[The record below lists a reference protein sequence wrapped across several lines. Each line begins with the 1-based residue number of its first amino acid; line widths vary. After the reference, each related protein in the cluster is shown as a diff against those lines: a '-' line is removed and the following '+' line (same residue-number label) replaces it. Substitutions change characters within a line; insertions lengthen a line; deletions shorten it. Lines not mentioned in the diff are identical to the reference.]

1 MAKWQNKLFLFVL
14 YTAVVPGVMAQE
26 MTLERVLA
34 GYYRAG
40 NFEKLARVNT
50 VIMKGSIVQQDLMP
64 VKIIRMRPDK
74 YLMEYD
80 VADMTAY
87 LGYDGDTAWLTAP
100 WTGNAAPQVAPA
112 ERTTDLKVR
121 ADMDGVLV
129 DASKKGHTVELSGT
143 DTLDGAVLYKIKVT
157 RKDGGGEYDCI
168 DAGTFRLVKRI
179 TARQMRGQEVRVENY
194 YRDYREVEGIPF
206 AFTVETRY
214 PNYSTEIQ
222 FDSVLIDQPVDLKV
236 FKMPVKK

>member
-1 MAKWQNKLFLFVL
+1 MAKWQNKIFLFIIWA
-14 YTAVVPGVMAQE
+14 AVVPGVMAQE
-26 MTLERVLA
+26 MTLDKLLEN
-34 GYYRAG
+34 YYRAG
-40 NFEKLARVNT
+40 NFGKLGAVKT
-50 VIMKGSIVQQDLMP
+50 VIMTGSIVQQDLMP

-100 WTGNAAPQVAPA
+100 WTGNADPQVAPA

-121 ADMDGVLV
+121 ADLDGVLV
-129 DASKKGHTVELSGT
+129 DASEKGHKLELSGT
-143 DTLDGAVLYKIKVT
+143 DTLDGAILYKIKVT
-157 RKDGGGEYDCI
+157 RKDGGVEYDCI

-179 TARQMRGQEVRVENY
+179 TTRQMRGQEVRVENY

-214 PNYSTEIQ
+214 PNFSTEMQ
-222 FDSVLIDQPVDLKV
+222 FDSLLIDRPVDPKV
-236 FKMPVKK
+236 FEMPGKQ